1 MNPNPRPSPPWKGLE
16 SRTGEG
22 AGGAAERLRE
32 SLVRAPRASL
42 PSLGQLSRPG
52 DVHLLA
58 QRPVCVGVC
67 PHGPH
72 GTPLGR
78 HARGPCFT
86 VTVRAEREGAERS
99 RRCSSHNSATLQ
111 LGHLGEA
118 MRLPAR
124 LDAGLTPRA
133 CPPRRQAW
141 VGVARPGTDPGVRGL
156 PAGPRLPGAVCASG
170 RRGQGLR
177 AGTHFASPCPGTG
190 CWRSDGDTEHPAELG
205 APPRGLRS
213 SPATLVTVPG
223 DGFWGGV
230 TGGREGQCHSTLK
243 LTVPVLQSTDCTLLC
258 GEQQELPVRWPP
270 TGGRPASTGPGALQT
285 HIACGRKHVRG
296 SVSRGNTRV
305 SHESSTRVT

>member
-1 MNPNPRPSPPWKGLE
+1 MNPNPRPSSPWKGLE

-156 PAGPRLPGAVCASG
+156 LAGPRLPGAVCASG

-205 APPRGLRS
+205 GPPQGPPQQPRNS
-213 SPATLVTVPG
+213 SHRPWRWLLGGGDRRPG
-223 DGFWGGV
+223 
-230 TGGREGQCHSTLK
+230 
-243 LTVPVLQSTDCTLLC
+243 
-258 GEQQELPVRWPP
+258 
-270 TGGRPASTGPGALQT
+270 
-285 HIACGRKHVRG
+285 G
-296 SVSRGNTRV
+296 SVPQHPKTHR
-305 SHESSTRVT
+305 TRVTEHRLHLALRRAAGAASAVAAHRGPPGQHGARSPANSRRVWAETRERERVAREHPRVT

>member
-72 GTPLGR
+72 RTPLGR

-156 PAGPRLPGAVCASG
+156 PAGP
-170 RRGQGLR
+170 
-177 AGTHFASPCPGTG
+177 ASPALCAPLAGGARGSGPGPTLPPPV
-190 CWRSDGDTEHPAELG
+190 PAPAAGEVTVTRNILLNSG

-223 DGFWGGV
+223 DGFWGGD
-230 TGGREGQCHSTLK
+230 R
-243 LTVPVLQSTDCTLLC
+243 
-258 GEQQELPVRWPP
+258 
-270 TGGRPASTGPGALQT
+270 RPG
-285 HIACGRKHVRG
+285 G
-296 SVSRGNTRV
+296 SVPQHPKTHR
-305 SHESSTRVT
+305 TRVTEHRLHLALRRAAGAASAVAAHRGPPGQHGARSPANSRRVWAETRERERVAREHPRVT

>member
-223 DGFWGGV
+223 DGFWGG
-230 TGGREGQCHSTLK
+230 
-243 LTVPVLQSTDCTLLC
+243 
-258 GEQQELPVRWPP
+258 
-270 TGGRPASTGPGALQT
+270 
-285 HIACGRKHVRG
+285 
-296 SVSRGNTRV
+296 
-305 SHESSTRVT
+305 

>member
-156 PAGPRLPGAVCASG
+156 PAGP
-170 RRGQGLR
+170 
-177 AGTHFASPCPGTG
+177 ASPALCAPLAGGARGSGPGPTLPPPV
-190 CWRSDGDTEHPAELG
+190 PAPAAGEVTVTRNILLNSG

-223 DGFWGGV
+223 DGFWGG
-230 TGGREGQCHSTLK
+230 
-243 LTVPVLQSTDCTLLC
+243 
-258 GEQQELPVRWPP
+258 
-270 TGGRPASTGPGALQT
+270 
-285 HIACGRKHVRG
+285 
-296 SVSRGNTRV
+296 
-305 SHESSTRVT
+305 

>member
-223 DGFWGGV
+223 DGFWGG
-230 TGGREGQCHSTLK
+230 GDR
-243 LTVPVLQSTDCTLLC
+243 
-258 GEQQELPVRWPP
+258 
-270 TGGRPASTGPGALQT
+270 RPG
-285 HIACGRKHVRG
+285 G
-296 SVSRGNTRV
+296 SVPQHPKTHR
-305 SHESSTRVT
+305 TRVTEHRLHLALRRAAGAASAVAAHRGPPGQHGARSPANSRRVWAETRERERVAREHPRVT